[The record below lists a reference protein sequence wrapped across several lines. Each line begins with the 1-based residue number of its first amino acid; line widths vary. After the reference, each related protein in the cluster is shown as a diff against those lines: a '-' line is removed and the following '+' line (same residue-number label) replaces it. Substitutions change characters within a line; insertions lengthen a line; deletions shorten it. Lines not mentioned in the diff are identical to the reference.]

1 VSTDHDTGAEFRRT
15 AAARLAEGSL
25 DLPRVLY
32 VGLDTAGHGGLNEA
46 LASLGVEVKR
56 AIGLD
61 QALSLLESDPC
72 PVCLLDLETN
82 GEAVRITRAI
92 RTRYPRTVMI
102 GIADP
107 SRLDMTSEAIRAG
120 LFDVL
125 PRRFSPP
132 DFAAVIGNARDQAAL
147 GDDAELGASGETLS
161 YGVFGQ
167 SAAMRAVMDLVL
179 RAASSRG
186 GVLLCG
192 EPGTGREMVARA
204 IHSHSA
210 RGRAPFVALDCSAL
224 SPDDVAGELFGSG
237 RQRGSSAR
245 VRTTDDRI
253 DRASLLCE
261 ASGGTLLLEHVTGMD
276 PKAQRKLARLLR
288 RREAIV
294 DGRSGRVE
302 IDIRPIAAVEPA
314 ADGTPETTGLEPDLH
329 DRVSV
334 IRIDVPPLRH
344 RREDIPVL
352 AVHFMKEICHAEGYR
367 IKTLTKPALL
377 LLSAMP
383 WHGNARELRA
393 LLERVVHVA
402 SRGVIPLEEVLPH
415 VRLESQLEA
424 SHRPATLREARE
436 RFERD
441 YIAVVLQQH
450 GGRMGEAAEAL
461 GLQRTNLYRKIRQLN
476 IPRPKTGFAAYHN
489 GYNTL

>member
-1 VSTDHDTGAEFRRT
+1 MSTDHDTGAEFRRT

-192 EPGTGREMVARA
+192 
-204 IHSHSA
+204 
-210 RGRAPFVALDCSAL
+210 
-224 SPDDVAGELFGSG
+224 
-237 RQRGSSAR
+237 
-245 VRTTDDRI
+245 
-253 DRASLLCE
+253 
-261 ASGGTLLLEHVTGMD
+261 
-276 PKAQRKLARLLR
+276 
-288 RREAIV
+288 
-294 DGRSGRVE
+294 
-302 IDIRPIAAVEPA
+302 
-314 ADGTPETTGLEPDLH
+314 
-329 DRVSV
+329 
-334 IRIDVPPLRH
+334 
-344 RREDIPVL
+344 
-352 AVHFMKEICHAEGYR
+352 
-367 IKTLTKPALL
+367 
-377 LLSAMP
+377 
-383 WHGNARELRA
+383 
-393 LLERVVHVA
+393 
-402 SRGVIPLEEVLPH
+402 
-415 VRLESQLEA
+415 
-424 SHRPATLREARE
+424 
-436 RFERD
+436 
-441 YIAVVLQQH
+441 
-450 GGRMGEAAEAL
+450 
-461 GLQRTNLYRKIRQLN
+461 
-476 IPRPKTGFAAYHN
+476 
-489 GYNTL
+489 